1 MSDLHIVAHGLP
13 HPENRRSGSAESVFR
28 VTFPTT
34 NDGSVSNRLQ
44 RDRLDVCHKRRLF
57 RCWHRGTQ
65 EGEYDEAEI
74 FMELPIVMILK
85 LEIENDAG
93 V

>member
-57 RCWHRGTQ
+57 RCWHRGT
-65 EGEYDEAEI
+65 EYDEAEI

>member
-28 VTFPTT
+28 GTFPTT
-34 NDGSVSNRLQ
+34 NDGSVSDRLQ
-44 RDRLDVCHKRRLF
+44 RDRVDVCHKRLLF

-65 EGEYDEAEI
+65 EGEAEI
-74 FMELPIVMILK
+74 STELPIVMILK
-85 LEIENDAG
+85 LEIEK
-93 V
+93 

>member
-1 MSDLHIVAHGLP
+1 MTDLHSVAHGLP
-13 HPENRRSGSAESVFR
+13 HPKNRRSGSAASMFR
-28 VTFPTT
+28 GTFPTT

-44 RDRLDVCHKRRLF
+44 RDRVDVCHNRLLF

-74 FMELPIVMILK
+74 FTELPIVMILK
-85 LEIENDAG
+85 LEIEK
-93 V
+93 